1 MEEVTNNQIQNK
13 RPQLLTVIAILSF
26 IGSGFSFF
34 SYLMMSL
41 YYHEF
46 LSIVE
51 GNLAEMYSQ
60 MGINVDTDV
69 IVEFFRKAGR
79 LFFVLNTFAYAGSL
93 FGVYRMWNLN
103 KTGLHYYALSQIVII
118 ILPLIFVST
127 QLSVL
132 PGMILTAIFILMY
145 YRSFKILE
153 NE

>member
-51 GNLAEMYSQ
+51 GSLAEMYSQ
-60 MGINVDTDV
+60 MGINVDTEV
-69 IVEFFRKAGR
+69 IIEFFRKAGR
-79 LFFVLNTFAYAGSL
+79 LFFVLNTLAYAGSL

-103 KTGLHYYALSQIVII
+103 KSGLHYYALSQIVII

-127 QLSVL
+127 QLSVF